1 MLTNLQLVAFCKKA
15 LDMGAKYWYGTC
27 WYKGTEDLL
36 NRKAKQYPA
45 HYTASRMK
53 TYRKHIQEG
62 RMVCDCVGLIKGFFW
77 TGNGT
82 QANKYRANNCPDTS
96 ADGMIKL
103 CEKTWPVAEMP
114 DVPGNVLWR
123 KGHIG
128 VYIGDGWAIE
138 ARGFNY
144 GVVKTKVAGRGWK
157 KAGRLPAG
165 MLVYVDAD
173 MGDDKEAVPEETP
186 LLKRG
191 MEGEAVERMQQ
202 KLLIWNKKCLPVWGA
217 DGEFGKE
224 TYNAVRKFQRA
235 YSLGV
240 DGIVGPKTWA
250 ALLDVEAAAHE

>member
-1 MLTNLQLVAFCKKA
+1 
-15 LDMGAKYWYGTC
+15 
-27 WYKGTEDLL
+27 
-36 NRKAKQYPA
+36 
-45 HYTASRMK
+45 
-53 TYRKHIQEG
+53 
-62 RMVCDCVGLIKGFFW
+62 
-77 TGNGT
+77 
-82 QANKYRANNCPDTS
+82 
-96 ADGMIKL
+96 
-103 CEKTWPVAEMP
+103 MP
-114 DVPGNVLWR
+114 DVPGIVLWR

-138 ARGFNY
+138 ARGFAY
-144 GVVKTKVAGRGWK
+144 GVVKTKVAGRGWT

-165 MLVYVDAD
+165 MLAYVDAD
-173 MGDDKEAVPEETP
+173 MGDDKEAVAEETP

-191 MEGEAVERMQQ
+191 MEGEAVERMQH